1 MQPHSN
7 TSLRQEIQDHQI
19 DDATASAVISVI
31 ATQTSDDFERLA
43 TMGEVFVLLASHETE
58 VDNKLAVLQAEVM
71 ALRKGN
77 VQPMGRHN
85 EVSQEPQPLNCTGL
99 DDADRRLARRFEQ
112 HTGILRAHA
121 ESLSKLLAAHPWL
134 HNDPIAARHAMKACS
149 TLINTV
155 LSAGT
160 TPKLDGV
167 EGKPWNR

>member
-1 MQPHSN
+1 MQHRN
-7 TSLRQEIQDHQI
+7 TTSFHPPKQADHDV
-19 DDATASAVISVI
+19 DDAASSVMVSAI
-31 ATQTSDDFERLA
+31 ATRSSEEDFERLA

-71 ALRKGN
+71 ALRKGDA
-77 VQPMGRHN
+77 QPMGRHN

-99 DDADRRLARRFEQ
+99 DDADQRLARRLEQ

-121 ESLSKLLAAHPWL
+121 ESVSTLLADHPWL
-134 HNDPIAARHAMKACS
+134 HADPIAARHAMKACG

-160 TPKLDGV
+160 TPKL